1 MKKIIF
7 FLLLV
12 QFVQSQNK
20 PPYLIYDENGKLAS
34 YDKLIK
40 AANDVEV
47 VLFGEYHDNS
57 IVHDLQLQFTT
68 DLAKKKRLILGAEM
82 FEADNQ
88 KPLEQYIKGE
98 IDQNKLNTLAR
109 LWPNYITDY
118 KPLVDLA
125 KENKF
130 RFIATNIPRKFASLV
145 AKKGFEVLDTL
156 SLEQKSFIAPLPIS
170 YDPNLPGYVA
180 MMKMMGEHA
189 SVNMPKAQAI
199 KDATM
204 AYFISKNLADN
215 SVFVHYHGTYHS
227 DNFEGIYWYLK
238 QQKPDLKVLTI
249 ATVTQ
254 KNSAVFD
261 QDQLHKA
268 TFILV
273 VDETVTKTQ

>member
-20 PPYLIYDENGKLAS
+20 PPYLIYDENGKLAT

-40 AANDVEV
+40 AANDAEV
-47 VLFGEYHDNS
+47 VLFGEYHYNS

-98 IDQNKLNTLAR
+98 IDQNKLDTLAR
-109 LWPNYITDY
+109 LWPNYTTDY
-118 KPLVDLA
+118 KPLLDLA
-125 KENKF
+125 KEKKL

-156 SLEQKSFIAPLPIS
+156 SLEQKSWIAPLPIS

-180 MMKMMGEHA
+180 MMKMMGEHT

-204 AYFISKNLADN
+204 AYFIAKNLEDN
-215 SVFVHYHGTYHS
+215 SVFVHYNGTYHS

-254 KNSAVFD
+254 KNTSVFD

-273 VDETVTKTQ
+273 IGETGAKTQ

>member
-34 YDKLIK
+34 YDKLVK

-47 VLFGEYHDNS
+47 ILFGEYHDNS
-57 IVHDLQLQFTT
+57 IVHDLQLKFTT
-68 DLAKKKRLILGAEM
+68 DLASKKKLILGAEM

-98 IDQNKLNTLAR
+98 IDQNKLDALAR
-109 LWPNYITDY
+109 LWPNYVSDY

-125 KENKF
+125 KEKKF

-204 AYFISKNLADN
+204 AYFIAKNLEDK
-215 SVFVHYHGTYHS
+215 SVFVHYNGTYHS

-254 KNSAVFD
+254 KNITVFD

-273 VDETVTKTQ
+273 VGETGAKTQ